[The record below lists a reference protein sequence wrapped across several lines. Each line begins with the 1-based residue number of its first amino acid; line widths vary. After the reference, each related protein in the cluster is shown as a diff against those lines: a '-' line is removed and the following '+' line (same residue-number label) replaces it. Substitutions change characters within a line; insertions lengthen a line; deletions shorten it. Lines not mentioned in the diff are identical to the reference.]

1 MPPPGFDVDERLAA
15 LLDHLQEIGALT
27 DERWRAAF
35 AEVPRHLFLPDPI
48 WADDGARDDGWM
60 VPVGRQDPYWWENA
74 YADFALP
81 TQVDD
86 GTPAGADGR
95 GRYTTSS
102 ASQPSLVALML
113 EALQVEDGMRVL
125 EIGTATGYNAAL
137 LSARLGA
144 ENVTTIEVDPHLA
157 EQGRAALAD
166 AGFKPTVVCGD
177 GALDVPGAAPFD
189 RVLATVAAKR
199 IPYAWVE
206 QTRPGGLVVT
216 PWGNDYAATVLLRL
230 EVGQDGTASGRPIG
244 EAPFMWLREQRS
256 AKGAWSDH
264 VDFDAP
270 VRRSATQVDPQVLAE
285 PCGGAE
291 FAVGAM
297 VPHLAKALFHARDGS
312 GEYTLWLYDTR
323 GSWASVDFV
332 PGAAEYAVEQAGS
345 RHLWDEAETA
355 HRWWEAQGGPGRE
368 RFGVSVGPEGHRV
381 WLDEPARPVPTPQ
394 GPRTWSHRS

>member
-1 MPPPGFDVDERLAA
+1 VLPPGFDVDERLAA
-15 LLDHLQEIGALT
+15 LLDSLQAMGALT
-27 DERWRAAF
+27 DARWRAAF
-35 AEVPRHLFLPDPI
+35 TEVPRHLFIPDPI

-60 VPVGRQDPYWWENA
+60 VPVGREDPYWWENA

-86 GTPAGADGR
+86 GTPAGTDGR

-102 ASQPSLVALML
+102 ASQPSLVARML
-113 EALQVEDGMRVL
+113 EALQVQDGMRVL

-137 LSARLGA
+137 LSARLGE

-157 EQGRAALAD
+157 EQGRAALAG

-177 GALDVPGAAPFD
+177 GARGVPEAAPFD

-230 EVGQDGTASGRPIG
+230 EVGQDGAAAGRIVG
-244 EAPFMWLREQRS
+244 DAPFMWLRDQRS

-270 VRRSATQVDPQVLAE
+270 VRRSATRVDPQLLAE
-285 PCGGAE
+285 PRSGAE
-291 FAVGAM
+291 FVVGVV
-297 VPHLAKALFHARDGS
+297 VPHLAKVLFRAQDGS

-332 PGAAEYAVEQAGS
+332 PGAAEYAVEQAGP
-345 RHLWDEAETA
+345 RHLWEEAEGA
-355 HRWWEAQGGPGRE
+355 YRWWEGQGCPGRE
-368 RFGVSVGPEGHRV
+368 RFRVGVGPGGHRV
-381 WLDEPARPVPTPQ
+381 WLDEPTRPVPVPQ
-394 GPRTWSHRS
+394 APRPWSHRV